1 MENKEYVKF
10 YIDWYCMFFHI
21 YKYEVNFGSDLY
33 GDFKK
38 EFQSYF
44 NNVHMNGKH
53 TTFFGVKKEKAE
65 ERVESISNDTNHCL
79 NELYQALKHKKI
91 YDLLFDP
98 EEHFIEFQSN
108 QSSYCNRVLHDL
120 VNDYFNSEPYY
131 PYSEILN
138 VPVTDAD
145 KEIIDIYKK
154 VFAGIDVK
162 TYLSIDEHT
171 NKTYELHVTLDKEE
185 ESYEKMKAYEKKH
198 NVIL

>member
-1 MENKEYVKF
+1 
-10 YIDWYCMFFHI
+10 MFFHI